1 MPPLP
6 PTAEVSNLDALFDL
20 APCGLAVLGPG
31 YVLTACNRYFSGLV
45 GRSPESMIGATGFP
59 SLLTVAGRIYFETHV
74 APLLKM
80 QRRVDEVAFDLVTT
94 NGARVPVLLNAEL
107 IGELQGTQGGIRLAV
122 FPASDRRKYEAE
134 ILKARREADAAR
146 EAAVAA
152 SKAKDDFLA
161 NMSHE
166 IRTPLNAVVGVAGV
180 LATTPLSPHQRDML
194 GMIET
199 SGLLLERLVSDV
211 LDLAKIESGLMAI
224 DVRPFDLEACIRGI
238 ANLMGVR
245 AAEKG
250 VAFTLRLSEATRGLF
265 LGDGLRLQQV
275 LANLLSNAIKFTA
288 EGEVSLTVDVEP
300 DAASPT
306 LTRLR
311 VAVRD
316 SGIGFDESLAASLFD
331 RFSQADNSIT
341 RRFGGTGIGL
351 SICKQLVDLMDG
363 HVQVRSRPGVGSTF
377 SFDIPLAR
385 PAADA
390 ASAPAPASASAS
402 AEAASVS
409 EAADPAAGPALR
421 ILLVEDN
428 DINQEIVALML
439 APHHVELEIA
449 GNGHLGLECFQR
461 RIFDLVLM
469 DMQMPVMDG
478 LTATRAFRAL
488 EAADPDRVRTP
499 IALLSANAMEQHR
512 LQGAEAGAD
521 LHISKPITPE
531 SLIAGVR
538 QALLAGGPARSAHPI
553 A

>member
-1 MPPLP
+1 MPLP
-6 PTAEVSNLDALFDL
+6 PPTAAGSNLEALFDL

-45 GRSPESMIGATGFP
+45 GRSPESMIGVTGFP
-59 SLLTVAGRIYFETHV
+59 GLLTVAGRIYFETHI
-74 APLLKM
+74 APLLRM
-80 QRRVDEVAFDLVTT
+80 QGRVDEVAFDLVTAS
-94 NGARVPVLLNAEL
+94 GARAPVLLNAEL
-107 IGELQGTQGGIRLAV
+107 IGELEGDEGVIRLAV

-134 ILKARREADAAR
+134 ILRARREADAAR
-146 EAAVAA
+146 EAAEAA
-152 SKAKDDFLA
+152 SKAKSDFLA

-180 LATTPLSPHQRDML
+180 LATTPLSPQQRDML

-211 LDLAKIESGLMAI
+211 LDLAKIESGQMTI
-224 DVRPFDLEACIRGI
+224 EVRPFDLEACIRSI

-250 VAFTLRLSEATRGLF
+250 VAFTLRLSEATQGLF

-275 LANLLSNAIKFTA
+275 VANLLSNAIKFTS

-300 DAASPT
+300 DAASST

-316 SGIGFDESLAASLFD
+316 SGIGFDESLAAGLFD

-351 SICKQLVDLMDG
+351 SICKQLVDLMGG

-377 SFDIPLAR
+377 SLDIPLAR

-390 ASAPAPASASAS
+390 ASAST
-402 AEAASVS
+402 EAASAP
-409 EAADPAAGPALR
+409 EAVGLADGPALR

-461 RIFDLVLM
+461 QIFDLVLM

-499 IALLSANAMEQHR
+499 IAMLSANAMEQHR

-538 QALLAGGPARSAHPI
+538 QALRAGAAVGARRSRIVPPRFET
-553 A
+553 

>member
-1 MPPLP
+1 VPSP
-6 PTAEVSNLDALFDL
+6 PTAAVSNLDALFDL

-45 GRSPESMIGATGFP
+45 GRSPESMIGATRFP
-59 SLLTVAGRIYFETHV
+59 GLLTVAGRIYFETHV
-74 APLLKM
+74 APLLRM
-80 QRRVDEVAFDLVTT
+80 QGRVDEVAFDLVTAS
-94 NGARVPVLLNAEL
+94 GARAPVLLNAEL
-107 IGELQGTQGGIRLAV
+107 IGEPESGQGGIRLAV

-146 EAAVAA
+146 EAAEAA

-180 LATTPLSPHQRDML
+180 LATTPLSTHQRDML
-194 GMIET
+194 GMIQT

-250 VAFTLRLSEATRGLF
+250 VAFTLRLNEAARGLF

-275 LANLLSNAIKFTA
+275 LANLLSNAIKFTP

-300 DAASPT
+300 DAASST

-316 SGIGFDESLAASLFD
+316 TGIGFDESLAASLFD

-351 SICKQLVDLMDG
+351 SICKQLVDLMGG
-363 HVQVRSRPGVGSTF
+363 HIQVRSRPGAGSTF

-385 PAADA
+385 PAADVDAASTKA
-390 ASAPAPASASAS
+390 ASAP
-402 AEAASVS
+402 EAVGLV
-409 EAADPAAGPALR
+409 AGPALR

-439 APHHVELEIA
+439 EPHHVELEIA

-461 RIFDLVLM
+461 QIFDLVLM

-488 EAADPDRVRTP
+488 EAADPARVRTP

-512 LQGAEAGAD
+512 LQGVEAGAD

-538 QALLAGGPARSAHPI
+538 QALRAGGADRFARPI

>member
-1 MPPLP
+1 
-6 PTAEVSNLDALFDL
+6 
-20 APCGLAVLGPG
+20 
-31 YVLTACNRYFSGLV
+31 
-45 GRSPESMIGATGFP
+45 
-59 SLLTVAGRIYFETHV
+59 
-74 APLLKM
+74 
-80 QRRVDEVAFDLVTT
+80 
-94 NGARVPVLLNAEL
+94 
-107 IGELQGTQGGIRLAV
+107 
-122 FPASDRRKYEAE
+122 
-134 ILKARREADAAR
+134 
-146 EAAVAA
+146 
-152 SKAKDDFLA
+152 
-161 NMSHE
+161 
-166 IRTPLNAVVGVAGV
+166 
-180 LATTPLSPHQRDML
+180 
-194 GMIET
+194 MIET
-199 SGLLLERLVSDV
+199 SGRLLERLVSDV
-211 LDLAKIESGLMAI
+211 LDLAKIESGLMTI
-224 DVRPFDLEACIRGI
+224 EVRPFDLEACIRGI

-250 VAFTLRLSEATRGLF
+250 VAFTLRLSEAARGLF

-275 LANLLSNAIKFTA
+275 LANLLSNAIKFTS
-288 EGEVSLTVDVEP
+288 EGEVSLTVEVEP
-300 DAASPT
+300 DETPSALS
-306 LTRLR
+306 RLR
-311 VAVRD
+311 VAVQD

-351 SICKQLVDLMDG
+351 SICKQLVDLMGG
-363 HVQVRSRPGVGSTF
+363 HIQVRSQPGAGSTF

-390 ASAPAPASASAS
+390 SIASPS
-402 AEAASVS
+402 AEAVS
-409 EAADPAAGPALR
+409 APEAVGLADGPALR

-461 RIFDLVLM
+461 QIFDLVLM

-488 EAADPDRVRTP
+488 EAADPARVRTP

-512 LQGAEAGAD
+512 LQGTEAGAD

-538 QALLAGGPARSAHPI
+538 QALQAGAEARPAPPI

>member
-1 MPPLP
+1 MPLP
-6 PTAEVSNLDALFDL
+6 PPTAAGANLEALFDL

-45 GRSPESMIGATGFP
+45 GRSPESMIGLTVFP
-59 SLLTVAGRIYFETHV
+59 GLLTVAGRIYFETHI
-74 APLLKM
+74 APLLRM
-80 QRRVDEVAFDLVTT
+80 QGRVDEVAFDLVMAS
-94 NGARVPVLLNAEL
+94 GARAPVLLNAER
-107 IGELQGTQGGIRLAV
+107 IGELEGDEGVIRLAV

-134 ILKARREADAAR
+134 ILRSRREADAAR
-146 EAAVAA
+146 EVAEAA
-152 SKAKDDFLA
+152 SKAKSDFLA

-180 LATTPLSPHQRDML
+180 LATTPLSTHQRDMV

-199 SGLLLERLVSDV
+199 SGLLLVRLVSDV
-211 LDLAKIESGLMAI
+211 LDLAKIESGLMTI
-224 DVRPFDLEACIRGI
+224 EVRPFDLEACIRGI
-238 ANLMGVR
+238 ASLMGVR

-250 VAFTLRLSEATRGLF
+250 VAFTLRLSEAARGLF

-275 LANLLSNAIKFTA
+275 LANLLSNAIKFTS

-300 DAASPT
+300 DAGLST
-306 LTRLR
+306 TTRLR

-316 SGIGFDESLAASLFD
+316 SGIGFDESLAAGLFD

-351 SICKQLVDLMDG
+351 SICKQLVDLMGG

-385 PAADA
+385 PAADD
-390 ASAPAPASASAS
+390 ASAST
-402 AEAASVS
+402 EAASVP
-409 EAADPAAGPALR
+409 EAVGLADGPALR

-461 RIFDLVLM
+461 QLFDLVLM

-512 LQGAEAGAD
+512 FQGAEAGAD

-538 QALLAGGPARSAHPI
+538 RALLAGGADRSVHPI

>member
-1 MPPLP
+1 LP
-6 PTAEVSNLDALFDL
+6 HSLPTAAAPTLDALFDL
-20 APCGLAVLGPG
+20 APCGLAVLGAG
-31 YVLTACNRYFSGLV
+31 NVLTACNRYFSGLV

-59 SLLTVAGRIYFETHV
+59 GLLTVAGRIYFETHV
-74 APLLKM
+74 APLVRM
-80 QRRVDEVAFDLVTT
+80 QGRVDEVAFDLVTASGT
-94 NGARVPVLLNAEL
+94 RVPVLLNAEL
-107 IGELQGTQGGIRLAV
+107 IGERDGEQLGIRLAV

-146 EAAVAA
+146 EAAEAS

-180 LATTPLSPHQRDML
+180 LATTPLSAHQRDML
-194 GMIET
+194 GMIES
-199 SGLLLERLVSDV
+199 SGRLLERLVSDV

-224 DVRPFDLEACIRGI
+224 DVQPFDLDTCVRGI

-250 VAFTLRLSEATRGLF
+250 VAFTLRLGEAAQGQF
-265 LGDGLRLQQV
+265 LGDGLRLQQI
-275 LANLLSNAIKFTA
+275 LANLLSNAIKFTS

-300 DAASPT
+300 DAASST
-306 LTRLR
+306 LSRLR
-311 VAVRD
+311 VVVRD
-316 SGIGFDESLAASLFD
+316 SGIGFDQKLAASLFD

-351 SICKQLVDLMDG
+351 SICKQLVDLMG
-363 HVQVRSRPGVGSTF
+363 GQMQVQSRPGAGSTF
-377 SFDIPLAR
+377 SFEVPLAR
-385 PAADA
+385 PAA
-390 ASAPAPASASAS
+390 ASVGAEVTSASE
-402 AEAASVS
+402 AESL
-409 EAADPAAGPALR
+409 DAGPALR

-428 DINQEIVALML
+428 DTNRKIVALIL
-439 APHHVELEIA
+439 APHDVELEIA
-449 GNGHLGLECFQR
+449 DNGRRGLECFERQV
-461 RIFDLVLM
+461 FDLVLM

-488 EAADPDRVRTP
+488 EAADPARVRTP

-531 SLIAGVR
+531 SLIAGVH
-538 QALLAGGPARSAHPI
+538 QALLVGAAARSASPG

>member
-1 MPPLP
+1 MSPPP
-6 PTAEVSNLDALFDL
+6 PTAAVSNLDALFDL

-45 GRSPESMIGATGFP
+45 GRSPESMIGATAFP
-59 SLLTVAGRIYFETHV
+59 RLLTVAGRIYFETHV

-80 QRRVDEVAFDLVTT
+80 HGRVDEVAFDLVTAS
-94 NGARVPVLLNAEL
+94 GARAPVLLNAEL
-107 IGELQGTQGGIRLAV
+107 IGDLEGDLGGIRLAV

-134 ILKARREADAAR
+134 ILKARREAEAAR
-146 EAAVAA
+146 EAVEAA

-180 LATTPLSPHQRDML
+180 LATTPLSTHQRDMV

-224 DVRPFDLEACIRGI
+224 DVGPFDLEACIRGI

-250 VAFTLRLSEATRGLF
+250 VAFTLRLSEAARGLF

-275 LANLLSNAIKFTA
+275 LANLLSNAIKFTP

-300 DAASPT
+300 DAASST

-351 SICKQLVDLMDG
+351 SICKQLVDLMGG
-363 HVQVRSRPGVGSTF
+363 HIQVRSRPGAGSTF

-385 PAADA
+385 SAAGA
-390 ASAPAPASASAS
+390 APASAS
-402 AEAASVS
+402 AEAASAP
-409 EAADPAAGPALR
+409 EAVGLAAGPALR

-461 RIFDLVLM
+461 QSFDLVLM

-488 EAADPDRVRTP
+488 EAADPARVRTP
-499 IALLSANAMEQHR
+499 IALLSANAMAQHR

-538 QALLAGGPARSAHPI
+538 QALRAGGGARSAPPI

>member
-1 MPPLP
+1 MPTP
-6 PTAEVSNLDALFDL
+6 PPIAVVPDSEGLFDL

-31 YVLTACNRYFSGLV
+31 HVLIACNRYFSGLV
-45 GRSPESMIGATGFP
+45 GRSPESMIGATRFP
-59 SLLTVAGRIYFETHV
+59 GLLTVAGRIYFETHV

-80 QRRVDEVAFDLVTT
+80 QGRVDEVAFDLVTAS
-94 NGARVPVLLNAEL
+94 GERAPVLLNAEL
-107 IGELQGTQGGIRLAV
+107 IGEMEGGQGGIRLAV

-146 EAAVAA
+146 EAAEAA

-180 LATTPLSPHQRDML
+180 LATTPLSTHQRDMV

-224 DVRPFDLEACIRGI
+224 DVGPFDLEACIRGI

-250 VAFTLRLSEATRGLF
+250 VAFTLRLSEAARGLF

-275 LANLLSNAIKFTA
+275 LANLLSNAIKFTP

-300 DAASPT
+300 DAASST
-306 LTRLR
+306 LSRLR

-316 SGIGFDESLAASLFD
+316 TGIGFDESLAASLFD

-351 SICKQLVDLMDG
+351 SICKQLVDLMGG
-363 HVQVRSRPGVGSTF
+363 HIRVRSRPGAGSTF

-390 ASAPAPASASAS
+390 DAADVEAVSAP
-402 AEAASVS
+402 EAV
-409 EAADPAAGPALR
+409 DLDAGPALR

-449 GNGHLGLECFQR
+449 DNGHLGLECFQR
-461 RIFDLVLM
+461 QTFDLVLM

-478 LTATRAFRAL
+478 LTAIRAFRAL
-488 EAADPDRVRTP
+488 EAAEPARVRTP

-512 LQGAEAGAD
+512 LQGVEAGAD

-538 QALLAGGPARSAHPI
+538 QALRAGGADRSARPI

>member
-1 MPPLP
+1 MPPP
-6 PTAEVSNLDALFDL
+6 PPAAGSNLDALFDL
-20 APCGLAVLGPG
+20 APCGLAVLSPG
-31 YVLTACNRYFSGLV
+31 HVLIACNRYFSSLV
-45 GRSPESMIGATGFP
+45 GRSPESMIGVTRFP
-59 SLLTVAGRIYFETHV
+59 GLLTVAGRIYFETHV

-80 QRRVDEVAFDLVTT
+80 QGRVDEVAFDLVTAS
-94 NGARVPVLLNAEL
+94 GAREPVLLNAEL
-107 IGELQGTQGGIRLAV
+107 IGEMEGDRGGIRLAV
-122 FPASDRRKYEAE
+122 FPASDRRKYEVE

-146 EAAVAA
+146 EAAEAA

-180 LATTPLSPHQRDML
+180 LATTSLSTHQRDMV

-211 LDLAKIESGLMAI
+211 LDLAKIESGLMALE
-224 DVRPFDLEACIRGI
+224 VRPFDLEACIRGI
-238 ANLMGVR
+238 ANLMEVR

-250 VAFTLRLSEATRGLF
+250 VAFTLRLGEAARGLV

-300 DAASPT
+300 DAASST

-316 SGIGFDESLAASLFD
+316 SGIGFDESLAAGLFE
-331 RFSQADNSIT
+331 RFSQADTSIT

-351 SICKQLVDLMDG
+351 SICKQLVDLMGG
-363 HVQVRSRPGVGSTF
+363 HIEVRSRPGAGSTF

-385 PAADA
+385 PAAEA
-390 ASAPAPASASAS
+390 ASAQASTQ
-402 AEAASVS
+402 
-409 EAADPAAGPALR
+409 AAGAPEAVGLSAGPGLR

-449 GNGHLGLECFQR
+449 DNGHLGLECFR
-461 RIFDLVLM
+461 RQTFDLVLM

-488 EAADPDRVRTP
+488 EAADPTRVRTP
-499 IALLSANAMEQHR
+499 IALLSANAMDQHR

-538 QALLAGGPARSAHPI
+538 QALRAGGGDRSDRPI

>member
-1 MPPLP
+1 MPTPP
-6 PTAEVSNLDALFDL
+6 PTATDPDSEGLFDL

-31 YVLTACNRYFSGLV
+31 QVLIACNRFFSGLV
-45 GRSPESMIGATGFP
+45 GQSAESMTGTTRFP
-59 SLLTVAGRIYFETHV
+59 GLLTVAGRIYFETHIV
-74 APLLKM
+74 PLLRM
-80 QRRVDEVAFDLVTT
+80 QGRVDEVAFDLVTAS
-94 NGARVPVLLNAEL
+94 GARVPVLLNAEL
-107 IGELQGTQGGIRLAV
+107 IGDLEGSQGGIRLAV
-122 FPASDRRKYEAE
+122 FPVSDRRKYEAE
-134 ILKARREADAAR
+134 ILRARREADVAR
-146 EAAVAA
+146 EAAETA
-152 SKAKDDFLA
+152 SKAKSDFLA

-180 LATTPLSPHQRDML
+180 LATTPLSTRQRGMVDMI
-194 GMIET
+194 GT

-211 LDLAKIESGLMAI
+211 LDLAKIESGLMTI
-224 DVRPFDLEACIRGI
+224 EVRPFDLEACIRGI

-250 VAFTLRLSEATRGLF
+250 VAFNLGLSEAARGQF

-275 LANLLSNAIKFTA
+275 LANLLSNAIKFTS

-300 DAASPT
+300 DAASST
-306 LTRLR
+306 LLRLR

-316 SGIGFDESLAASLFD
+316 SGIGFDESLAAGLFD

-351 SICKQLVDLMDG
+351 SICKQLVNLMGG
-363 HVQVRSRPGVGSTF
+363 HVQARSRPGVGSTF
-377 SFDIPLAR
+377 SFDIPLVR
-385 PAADA
+385 PAADTASASVSTEA
-390 ASAPAPASASAS
+390 ASAPEAVGL
-402 AEAASVS
+402 AE
-409 EAADPAAGPALR
+409 GPVLR

-428 DINQEIVALML
+428 DMNQKIVALML

-449 GNGHLGLECFQR
+449 VNGLLGLECFQR
-461 RIFDLVLM
+461 QKFDLVLM

-499 IALLSANAMEQHR
+499 IAMLSANAMEQHR
-512 LQGAEAGAD
+512 VQAAEAGAD

-531 SLIAGVR
+531 SLIFGVR
-538 QALLAGGPARSAHPI
+538 QALQANAAVVATRSRI
-553 A
+553 APPLV

>member
-1 MPPLP
+1 MPLP
-6 PTAEVSNLDALFDL
+6 PPTAAGSNLDTLFDL

-31 YVLTACNRYFSGLV
+31 YVLTACNRYLSELV
-45 GRSPESMIGATGFP
+45 GRSPESMIGVTGFP
-59 SLLTVAGRIYFETHV
+59 SLLTVAGRIYFETHI
-74 APLLKM
+74 APLLRM
-80 QRRVDEVAFDLVTT
+80 QGRVDEVAFDLVTAS
-94 NGARVPVLLNAEL
+94 GARAPVLLNAEL
-107 IGELQGTQGGIRLAV
+107 IGELEGGQGVIRLAV

-134 ILKARREADAAR
+134 ILRARREADAER
-146 EAAVAA
+146 EAAEAA
-152 SKAKDDFLA
+152 SKAKSDFLA

-180 LATTPLSPHQRDML
+180 LATTTLSTQQRDMV

-211 LDLAKIESGLMAI
+211 LDLAKIESGLMTI
-224 DVRPFDLEACIRGI
+224 EVRPFNLEVCIQGI

-250 VAFTLRLSEATRGLF
+250 VAFTLRMSEAARGQF

-275 LANLLSNAIKFTA
+275 LANLLSNAIKFTS

-300 DAASPT
+300 DAESST

-316 SGIGFDESLAASLFD
+316 SGIGFDESLAAGLFD

-351 SICKQLVDLMDG
+351 SICKQLVDLMGG
-363 HVQVRSRPGVGSTF
+363 HIQVRSRPGAGSTF
-377 SFDIPLAR
+377 SFEIPLAR
-385 PAADA
+385 PAAE
-390 ASAPAPASASAS
+390 
-402 AEAASVS
+402 AEA
-409 EAADPAAGPALR
+409 EAEADADADADADEAVGLADGPALR

-428 DINQEIVALML
+428 DINQKIVALML
-439 APHHVELEIA
+439 APLDVELEIA
-449 GNGHLGLECFQR
+449 SNGHLGLECFQR
-461 RIFDLVLM
+461 QIFDLVLM

-488 EAADPDRVRTP
+488 EAADPARVRTP

-531 SLIAGVR
+531 SLIAGVQ
-538 QALLAGGPARSAHPI
+538 QALRAGAAARPAPPI

>member
-1 MPPLP
+1 LP
-6 PTAEVSNLDALFDL
+6 HSLPTAAAPTLDALFDL
-20 APCGLAVLGPG
+20 APCGLAVLGAG
-31 YVLTACNRYFSGLV
+31 NVVTACNRYFSGLV

-59 SLLTVAGRIYFETHV
+59 GLLTVAGRIYFETHV
-74 APLLKM
+74 APLVRM
-80 QRRVDEVAFDLVTT
+80 QGRVDEVAFDLVTASGT
-94 NGARVPVLLNAEL
+94 RVPVLLNAEL
-107 IGELQGTQGGIRLAV
+107 IGERDGDQVGIRLAV

-134 ILKARREADAAR
+134 ILKARREAEAAR
-146 EAAVAA
+146 EAAEAS

-180 LATTPLSPHQRDML
+180 LATTPLSAHQRDML
-194 GMIET
+194 GMIES
-199 SGLLLERLVSDV
+199 SGRLLERLVSDV

-224 DVRPFDLEACIRGI
+224 DVQPFDLDTCVRGI

-250 VAFTLRLSEATRGLF
+250 VAFTLRLGEAAQGQF
-265 LGDGLRLQQV
+265 LGDGLRLQQI
-275 LANLLSNAIKFTA
+275 LANLLSNAIKFTS

-300 DAASPT
+300 EAAPST

-311 VAVRD
+311 VVVRD
-316 SGIGFDESLAASLFD
+316 SGIGFDQNLAASLFD

-351 SICKQLVDLMDG
+351 SICKQLVDLMG
-363 HVQVRSRPGVGSTF
+363 GQMQVQSRPGAGSTF
-377 SFDIPLAR
+377 SFDVPLAR
-385 PAADA
+385 PAATSVGVEVT
-390 ASAPAPASASAS
+390 SAPE
-402 AEAASVS
+402 AE
-409 EAADPAAGPALR
+409 DPEAGPALR

-428 DINQEIVALML
+428 ETNRKIVALIL
-439 APHHVELEIA
+439 APHDVELEIA
-449 GNGHLGLECFQR
+449 DNGRRGLECFERQV
-461 RIFDLVLM
+461 FDLVLM

-488 EAADPDRVRTP
+488 EAADPARVRTP

-531 SLIAGVR
+531 SLIAGVH
-538 QALLAGGPARSAHPI
+538 QALLVGAAARTASPGA
-553 A
+553 